1 MCDRGILEK
10 IRNNK
15 IHENNEPKNRVLM
28 DFIFYS
34 VVSTKRGMELLITGI
49 SLGTTRFLLLI
60 AIAVW
65 NSISFIVWSSPFFNK
80 FSTSSHKAVIF
91 LYHRKFRYIMIL
103 FSLYNLNT
111 REHILTLSFYHKRY
125 NDDKIKK
132 S

>member
-28 DFIFYS
+28 DFTFYS

-60 AIAVW
+60 AIAV
-65 NSISFIVWSSPFFNK
+65 
-80 FSTSSHKAVIF
+80 
-91 LYHRKFRYIMIL
+91 
-103 FSLYNLNT
+103 
-111 REHILTLSFYHKRY
+111 
-125 NDDKIKK
+125 
-132 S
+132 

>member
-34 VVSTKRGMELLITGI
+34 VVSTKRGMELLITGL

-60 AIAVW
+60 AIAV
-65 NSISFIVWSSPFFNK
+65 
-80 FSTSSHKAVIF
+80 
-91 LYHRKFRYIMIL
+91 
-103 FSLYNLNT
+103 
-111 REHILTLSFYHKRY
+111 
-125 NDDKIKK
+125 
-132 S
+132 